1 MIGEIINGKY
11 KIESAFSESRM
22 YEVFTATE
30 LETSTTVVIKI
41 MKTEMLANPGIVN
54 GFSNEVKAFA
64 SLSHPLIAEIL
75 DVDMYE
81 KRPYMV
87 STPFKGVE
95 LNKVLQESV
104 LPFNDCLKT
113 VQDLGTI
120 LQFAS
125 DHNVECRTIKLSNVL
140 RSNDGKIKLLSFT
153 QPRLKSIAG
162 TNAKTE
168 NTGLN
173 SDLYFLGITLY
184 ELLAG
189 ESPIRTRGGLNEL
202 WDMKLEKQ
210 LRIRHIDMTPQQICN
225 IVEFIRKTISRD
237 SSTKFKNHE
246 DYLIA
251 LSQLSG
257 KMRTQ
262 NNKTPKKQ
270 LCIAS
275 QVLDALNGVSNVL
288 PSFSA
293 PTMKGKNTAVA
304 LNQSQESNDNPV
316 IGSADYKTIGNLAL
330 VTNNSDNF
338 GETFNYPENTSKKS
352 EKPTLRLVKP
362 QSVSDKEE
370 KALEWQEE
378 GYSLKN
384 PVIYMGILLAIM
396 VALILFW

>member
-41 MKTEMLANPGIVN
+41 MKTNMLANTGIVN
-54 GFSNEVKAFA
+54 GFCNEVKAFA
-64 SLSHPLIAEIL
+64 SLSHPLIAEVL

-87 STPFKGVE
+87 STPFKGRE
-95 LNKVLQESV
+95 LNILLQESV

-120 LQFAS
+120 LQYAS
-125 DHNVECRTIKLSNVL
+125 DQNVECRTIKLSNVL
-140 RSNDGKIKLLSFT
+140 RSEDGKIKLLSFT
-153 QPRLKSIAG
+153 QPRLRSVASA
-162 TNAKTE
+162 NAKTE
-168 NTGLN
+168 NTGLH

-210 LRIRHIDMTPQQICN
+210 LRIRHIDMTPQQMGN

-246 DYLIA
+246 EYLIA

-262 NNKTPKKQ
+262 NNKTSKKQ

-288 PSFSA
+288 PSFST
-293 PTMKGKNTAVA
+293 PGTKGKSAAVA
-304 LNQSQESNDNPV
+304 LSQSQESNENV
-316 IGSADYKTIGNLAL
+316 VVGSAEYKTIGNLAL
-330 VTNNSDNF
+330 VANSNDNTE
-338 GETFNYPENTSKKS
+338 ETSDYAENTQKQPK
-352 EKPTLRLVKP
+352 KPTLKLVKS
-362 QSVSDKEE
+362 QDVSEKEE